1 MVYLQRI
8 HVNGAYSN
16 FFNNKKIV
24 LKNLSEADSQLKRA
38 KKDIYQI
45 KVIHGYRGGTAI
57 RDMVR
62 KTYRNHPKVVRVDL
76 PLNPGET
83 NLILKEYF

>member
-24 LKNLSEADSQLKRA
+24 LKLSEAD
-38 KKDIYQI
+38 KK
-45 KVIHGYRGGTAI
+45 
-57 RDMVR
+57 
-62 KTYRNHPKVVRVDL
+62 
-76 PLNPGET
+76 
-83 NLILKEYF
+83 